1 MKTLKFAGRYV
12 LRHWWQYLLGIAALY
27 VVDQVNVYVPEY
39 TGNIIDGLTKETLNL
54 DGAMS
59 IVWMILGMGAAIAIG
74 RFCWRFFIFGAARSI
89 EKEIRQDMYGHLST
103 LSMTYFNQRK
113 TGDLMAHFTNDLMA
127 VRQLLGMTVITAFD
141 ASVMMILV
149 LYQMITSV
157 DPRLT
162 AVAIVPLLV
171 ICVGDFFYGKVMH
184 KRFREKQ
191 AAFSTLTDQVQESIS
206 GIRVIKAFVQERKE
220 LQAFARTTEA
230 AKEKNLRVVRLHAL
244 MMPVMDI
251 IIGLSSLATLIY
263 GGYLAIHGEIT
274 VGQFVA
280 FNSYVGMLVWPM
292 MAVGECITSISQ
304 GTASLS
310 RIHQIFEEQ
319 PDIVDSD
326 VTDRDIT
333 ALTGEIKLNH
343 LTFAYPTQPDVQVL
357 RDISVTIRPGET
369 LAVIGRT
376 GAGKTTIPSLLTRLY
391 DVEDGMIT
399 IGGRTLKEIPL
410 AVLREG
416 IACVPQDNFLFSD
429 TLQANISFG
438 SQDKTIESV
447 IHAAQLACIH
457 DNIDAFPDKYQT
469 VVGER
474 GVTLSGGQKQRSSI
488 ARALMKDA
496 PILILDDALS
506 AVDTDTERKILDNL
520 RTVRA
525 SGPDGQNDRI
535 TIIIA
540 HRISTIQDADHILV
554 LDDGVMAEYGTHDE
568 LMANAGLYKS
578 LFDKQQLEKQL
589 REENPV
595 DDAESVKWP
604 AAEAES
610 LKRKDASADST
621 KRKGGEDHV

>member
-1 MKTLKFAGRYV
+1 MKTLRFAGRYV
-12 LRHWWQYLLGIAALY
+12 VRHWWQYALGIIALY
-27 VVDQVNVYVPEY
+27 IVDQVNVYVPEY
-39 TGNIIDGLTKETLNL
+39 TGNIIDGLTNKTLTL
-54 DGAMS
+54 DGAMG
-59 IVWMILGMGAAIAIG
+59 IVLMILGMGAAIAIG

-103 LSMTYFNQRK
+103 LSMRYYNQHK

-141 ASVMMILV
+141 ATVMMILV
-149 LYQMITSV
+149 LWQMIDSV

-162 AVAIVPLLV
+162 GVAIIPLIV

-184 KRFREKQ
+184 RRFREKQ
-191 AAFSTLTDQVQESIS
+191 AAFSTLSDQVQETVS

-220 LQAFARTTEA
+220 LYAFSKTTEA
-230 AKEKNLRVVRLHAL
+230 TKEKNLNVVRLHAL
-244 MMPVMDI
+244 MMPLMDV
-251 IIGLSSLATLIY
+251 IIGLSSLATLLY

-280 FNSYVGMLVWPM
+280 FNSYIGMLVWPM

-310 RIHQIFEEQ
+310 RIHQIFNEK
-319 PDIVDSD
+319 PDIVDGPR
-326 VTDRDIT
+326 TDRSIT
-333 ALTGEIKLNH
+333 SLSGEIRLNH
-343 LTFAYPTQPDVQVL
+343 LTFAYPGHEDIQVL
-357 RDISVTIRPGET
+357 RDVNVTVKPGET
-369 LAVIGRT
+369 LAIIGRT
-376 GAGKTTIPSLLTRLY
+376 GSGKTTIPSLLTRLY

-399 IGGRTLKEIPL
+399 IGGRDLTEIPL
-410 AVLREG
+410 SVLREG

-429 TLQANISFG
+429 TIHNNIAFG
-438 SQDKTIESV
+438 SHDKSAESV

-457 DNIDAFPDKYQT
+457 DNIAAFPDQYQT

-496 PILILDDALS
+496 PVLILDDALS
-506 AVDTDTERKILDNL
+506 AVDTDTERSILDNL
-520 RTVRA
+520 RTVR
-525 SGPDGQNDRI
+525 GNERI

-554 LDDGVMAEYGTHDE
+554 LDDDAAARSTVAEYGTHEE
-568 LMANAGLYKS
+568 LMAANGLYRS
-578 LFDKQQLEKQL
+578 MFDKQQLEKQL
-589 REENPV
+589 CEEHPE
-595 DDAESVKWP
+595 DRTE
-604 AAEAES
+604 
-610 LKRKDASADST
+610 
-621 KRKGGEDHV
+621 GGEKHV